1 MENIT
6 KNGTRAINQN
16 DKTILD
22 TSEKNNIYDALAYS
36 EREYKDLFEN
46 AHDAILVFEPDEE
59 IILDVNN
66 QACSLYGFEKNELIG
81 MSLEKITNNIG
92 RGKEFIKRIL
102 NEGRVKNIETKHI
115 RKDNTEIN
123 LEINAA
129 CVTYK
134 GRKAIIVI
142 NRDIT
147 KRKTAEQQLFK
158 TQLRLAH
165 ILNNL
170 PNVVLYETGGGI
182 EIVSENI
189 VELLGYP
196 MGNYENIRHFFP
208 TLIHPDDYNRVIN
221 SITEWKELNEQG
233 VLKNEF
239 RCKRADG
246 NFIWLED
253 NMIAVKDD
261 TDYSYYTGILVD
273 ITDRKKV
280 EEELMKAKVL
290 AESAAKAKSDFLA
303 TMSHEIRTPM
313 NGVIGMTGLLL
324 ETNLSSEQ
332 KEFVDTIRMS
342 GDSLLTIINDIL
354 DYSKIELCK
363 MELEEQPFE
372 LALCIESAF
381 DLLSAKSAEK
391 NLDLL
396 YLIEQDVPSYIL
408 GDNTRLK
415 QVLVNLL
422 SNAIKFTEKG
432 EIFISVKVINKEN
445 ENLELEF
452 KVKDSGI
459 GIPGSKIKN
468 LFKPFYQLDSSTTR
482 KYGGTGLGLAICSK
496 IIELM
501 GGSITVESEEG
512 RGSAFIFNVK
522 VKKSPYALSKVYVKN
537 PESKLKNKNILL
549 VDDNVTNLKI
559 LSLQCKSW
567 GMKTVLC
574 SNPREALEI
583 VLSNS
588 FDILLLDMQMPEM
601 DGIELMKLIREKYNV
616 NELPSVLLTSIGNLS
631 NSIISDKSLF
641 TSHLTKPVK
650 QTQLFNVLNE
660 AITQFDSGTYNIA
673 NNTSSRKL
681 NEKYPLQI
689 LIAEDNIINQK
700 LILKMLERIGYNS
713 DVANNGIEVL
723 EALESKNYDLI
734 FMDIQMP
741 EMDGIEA
748 ARKIINRYKDD
759 RPVIIA
765 VTANAMTG
773 DRDKYL
779 DAGLD
784 DYISK
789 PVLVNVLRSMIIKW
803 GTINNSKGKKTNS
816 TEILINKH
824 VIEKLKSMDESGDN
838 TFVKE
843 ITGLFIEQIPELVG
857 SIKSSYSK
865 KDYVSL
871 ARAAHSLKGASL
883 NLGAESL
890 SFICKKIE
898 ETAKSDNIESLTEK
912 IDNLDEISRQTS
924 SKLESIIL

>member
-6 KNGTRAINQN
+6 KNRSQSINRTDN
-16 DKTILD
+16 TISN
-22 TSEKNNIYDALAYS
+22 TSEQNNLNDALVRS

-59 IILDVNN
+59 IILDVNS

-81 MSLEKITNNIG
+81 MSLEKITNNIS

-102 NEGRVKNIETKHI
+102 NEGKVKNIETKHI
-115 RKDNTEIN
+115 RKDKTEIY
-123 LEINAA
+123 LEVNAA

-134 GRKAIIVI
+134 GRKAIIII

-147 KRKTAEQQLFK
+147 KRKIAE
-158 TQLRLAH
+158 A
-165 ILNNL
+165 
-170 PNVVLYETGGGI
+170 
-182 EIVSENI
+182 
-189 VELLGYP
+189 
-196 MGNYENIRHFFP
+196 
-208 TLIHPDDYNRVIN
+208 
-221 SITEWKELNEQG
+221 
-233 VLKNEF
+233 
-239 RCKRADG
+239 
-246 NFIWLED
+246 
-253 NMIAVKDD
+253 
-261 TDYSYYTGILVD
+261 
-273 ITDRKKV
+273 
-280 EEELMKAKVL
+280 ELMKAKVL

-342 GDSLLTIINDIL
+342 GDTLLTIINDIL
-354 DYSKIELCK
+354 DYSKIESCK

-372 LALCIESAF
+372 MASCIEEAF
-381 DLLSAKSAEK
+381 DLLSTKSAEK

-396 YLIEQDVPSYIL
+396 YLIEQDVPSFIL
-408 GDNTRLK
+408 GDSIRLK

-422 SNAIKFTEKG
+422 SNAVKFTEKG
-432 EIFISVKVINKEN
+432 EIFISVKLLKKEN

-452 KVKDSGI
+452 IVKDSGI
-459 GIPGSKIKN
+459 GIPETKIKS

-496 IIELM
+496 LIELM

-512 RGSAFIFNVK
+512 KGSSFIFNVK

-583 VLSNS
+583 VLNNS
-588 FDILLLDMQMPEM
+588 FDMLLLDMQMPEM

-631 NSIISDKSLF
+631 NTIISDKSLF

-650 QTQLFNVLNE
+650 QTHLFNVLNE
-660 AITQFDSGTYNIA
+660 AISQLDSGTHNI
-673 NNTSSRKL
+673 NNDISGQKL
-681 NEKYPLQI
+681 NVRFPLQI

-723 EALESKNYDLI
+723 EAMERKTYDLI

-748 ARKIINRYKDD
+748 TRRIINKHKDD
-759 RPVIIA
+759 RPVIVA

-779 DAGLD
+779 NAGLD

-789 PVLVNVLRSMIIKW
+789 PVLVNVLRSVIIKW
-803 GTINNSKGKKTNS
+803 GTKNRSKNKRANS
-816 TEILINKH
+816 TETLINKD

-838 TFVKE
+838 AFIKE

-857 SIKSSYSK
+857 SIKSCHFK
-865 KDYVSL
+865 KDYISL

-890 SFICKKIE
+890 SHICKKIE

-912 IDNLDEISRQTS
+912 IDSLEEISKQTS